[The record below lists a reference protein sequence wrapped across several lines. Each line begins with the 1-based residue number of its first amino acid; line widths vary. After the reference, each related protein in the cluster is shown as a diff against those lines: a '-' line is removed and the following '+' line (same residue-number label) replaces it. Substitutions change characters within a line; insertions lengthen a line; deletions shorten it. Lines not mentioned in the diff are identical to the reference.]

1 MRWKEIPQPARRY
14 MIYHMIISPTIFVW
28 YALPAYM
35 LITGFSPLEIGILFS
50 IINAAAI
57 PTTYLIGKYFNNIP
71 IKKGLIAI
79 KMLPNN
85 QTIKVADFIHIV
97 QEAFTSLPS

>member
-1 MRWKEIPQPARRY
+1 
-14 MIYHMIISPTIFVW
+14 
-28 YALPAYM
+28 M

-71 IKKGLIAI
+71 IKK
-79 KMLPNN
+79 
-85 QTIKVADFIHIV
+85 DS
-97 QEAFTSLPS
+97 SLLRCSPIIRQ